1 LITEEEGTDVEEVT
15 EAVEVE
21 EVDTEE
27 VEVVVEEEDI
37 GAAEV
42 VVARVKIRGEVDL
55 EPMVRILL
63 RLRSSETTKSA

>member
-1 LITEEEGTDVEEVT
+1 MEEGTDVEEVT
-15 EAVEVE
+15 EAVGVE

-27 VEVVVEEEDI
+27 VEVVVEEDI

-42 VVARVKIRGEVDL
+42 VVARVKIRGEVDH

-63 RLRSSETTKSA
+63 RLRRHNNRHENGLFF